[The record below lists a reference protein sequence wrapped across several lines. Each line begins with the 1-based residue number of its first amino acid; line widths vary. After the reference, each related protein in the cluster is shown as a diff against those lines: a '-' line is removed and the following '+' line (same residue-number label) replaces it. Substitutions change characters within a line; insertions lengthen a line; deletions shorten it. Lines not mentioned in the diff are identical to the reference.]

1 MVGCVNTYY
10 DFTLVNLFVF
20 CTAVPGVSN
29 RNSIARNCTELH
41 GTVFVLRGIARKLLG
56 SQFCAI
62 KINLHWKPAS
72 GTLVP
77 IILWKR
83 KIIVKLNLWCLI
95 VLMGLKNNKCA
106 VYIKLDCVR
115 VVFLFHSFMDP
126 TVEWTIK
133 IQNKYLPRHSHHQNT

>member
-83 KIIVKLNLWCLI
+83 KIIVKL
-95 VLMGLKNNKCA
+95 
-106 VYIKLDCVR
+106 KL
-115 VVFLFHSFMDP
+115 
-126 TVEWTIK
+126 
-133 IQNKYLPRHSHHQNT
+133 